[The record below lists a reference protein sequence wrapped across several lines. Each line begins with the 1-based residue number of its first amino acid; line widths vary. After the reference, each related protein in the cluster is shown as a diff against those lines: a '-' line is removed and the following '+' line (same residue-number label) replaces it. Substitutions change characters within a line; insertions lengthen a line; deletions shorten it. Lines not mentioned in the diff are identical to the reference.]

1 MVKKTAE
8 PSFFLCVGGGKGA
21 DGGGE
26 VATRGDEGDG
36 GGGGG
41 ETGESRGKTELSRE
55 GGE

>member
-36 GGGGG
+36 GG
-41 ETGESRGKTELSRE
+41 ETGGSRQNGVESRG
-55 GGE
+55 G

>member
-1 MVKKTAE
+1 MVKKTAL

-36 GGGGG
+36 GGGGD